1 MAGKVNK
8 RGRMPDGTPNP
19 VDVHVGKKI
28 FTRRIEQ
35 GLSMEKL
42 ASSVG
47 LTFQQV
53 QKYERGMNRVSAS
66 RLFDF
71 SKVLGVP
78 INYFF
83 SDLDNMTEQNS
94 HSLFCR
100 QPGQGEE
107 DDFDD
112 PLCRE
117 ESRVLAAAYY
127 KIADRSIAKT
137 LFELMKALSRPNE
150 RTVEKQD

>member
-28 FTRRIEQ
+28 FTRRIEL

-53 QKYERGMNRVSAS
+53 QK
-66 RLFDF
+66 
-71 SKVLGVP
+71 
-78 INYFF
+78 
-83 SDLDNMTEQNS
+83 
-94 HSLFCR
+94 
-100 QPGQGEE
+100 
-107 DDFDD
+107 
-112 PLCRE
+112 
-117 ESRVLAAAYY
+117 
-127 KIADRSIAKT
+127 
-137 LFELMKALSRPNE
+137 
-150 RTVEKQD
+150 

>member
-1 MAGKVNK
+1 MTGKVNK

-28 FTRRIEQ
+28 FTRRIEL

-100 QPGQGEE
+100 QPGQNK
-107 DDFDD
+107 
-112 PLCRE
+112 L
-117 ESRVLAAAYY
+117 
-127 KIADRSIAKT
+127 
-137 LFELMKALSRPNE
+137 
-150 RTVEKQD
+150 

>member
-1 MAGKVNK
+1 
-8 RGRMPDGTPNP
+8 MPDGTPNP

-28 FTRRIEQ
+28 FTRRIEL

-78 INYFF
+78 INYFSQIWIIRRSKTVIVCSAVSRGKGKKMILMIRF
-83 SDLDNMTEQNS
+83 AVKKAA
-94 HSLFCR
+94 FW
-100 QPGQGEE
+100 QPLIIKLPTGVLRR
-107 DDFDD
+107 
-112 PLCRE
+112 LC
-117 ESRVLAAAYY
+117 
-127 KIADRSIAKT
+127 
-137 LFELMKALSRPNE
+137 LS
-150 RTVEKQD
+150 